1 MKTIEYISL
10 YNYLTQ
16 VENQKPWEAVHVL
29 MRLRKISPE
38 LLLTLNSWIDG
49 DTSVDVKRQEVSFSE
64 LVQVEGMQPTQAI
77 LMLDWIERDLV
88 SAMQYM
94 TEERFR
100 SPLDPLTDEEEKK
113 MQQAVD
119 EFKKRGLHV
128 EEKVV
133 PESLEQL
140 DESEKQ
146 DIEVDF

>member
-1 MKTIEYISL
+1 MKTIEYIPL
-10 YNYLTQ
+10 YNYLIQ
-16 VENQKPWEAVHVL
+16 VENQKPWEAIHAL

-38 LLLTLNSWIDG
+38 LLLVLNSWIDG
-49 DTSVDVKRQEVSFSE
+49 DTTVDVTREDVSFSE

-77 LMLDWIERDLV
+77 LMLGWIEHDPA

-94 TEERFR
+94 AEERFR
-100 SPLDPLTDEEEKK
+100 SPLEPLTDEEEKK

-128 EEKVV
+128 EEKAV

-146 DIEVDF
+146 DIEVES